1 MRRCHLL
8 TPRARPGVGVHT
20 HKARERFT
28 HTKLHPTPQSTEIS
42 VFHSSHLS
50 HCNCQCHIR
59 LYILERLTQNAHWA
73 HVTVSNT
80 KPHKRTT
87 GRFVVVVHL
96 LRRYLTCPASC
107 AKRTRA
113 DTQQVKPYRRQRELQ
128 PLDTMNP
135 ELCLQRTASSDSIH
149 GPVPTP
155 CAGIV
160 QNGRSALTRAST
172 VQRQTPDLALAQP
185 AVAKEAA
192 QPRHGRPYGR
202 TRKLGGPRFIYRS
215 TQVPQVAARCT
226 QPWAPFEWPSGP
238 YAWHSPGTPYTP

>member
-1 MRRCHLL
+1 MFSKIRH
-8 TPRARPGVGVHT
+8 
-20 HKARERFT
+20 
-28 HTKLHPTPQSTEIS
+28 HTKLHPPAERGRLLWTELWTEIS
-42 VFHSSHLS
+42 RQSLHFVSHTAY
-50 HCNCQCHIR
+50 CHIR

-73 HVTVSNT
+73 CDRIKYQTSQAHHRQT
-80 KPHKRTT
+80 P
-87 GRFVVVVHL
+87 FVVVVHL

-113 DTQQVKPYRRQRELQ
+113 DAQQVKPYRCQRELQ
-128 PLDTMNP
+128 PLNTMNP

-155 CAGIV
+155 CD
-160 QNGRSALTRAST
+160 GRSALTRAST
-172 VQRQTPDLALAQP
+172 LQRQTPDLALAQP

-215 TQVPQVAARCT
+215 TQVPQVAARGT
-226 QPWAPFEWPSGP
+226 QPWAPFEWPCGP
-238 YAWHSPGTPYTP
+238 YAWQSPGTPYTP